1 MGGFSWL
8 AEVSPGKLLHQGQP
22 LIQHPATPIQRPTP
36 SSGRIVFTFEEPGAG
51 GELAWSPDGK
61 RIACTGDQ
69 SRGENTILVW
79 DALTGKNIVSL
90 QDQKSLAI
98 QAIAWSPD
106 GKSIADCQPP
116 GHQKSLAIQAIAWSP
131 DGKSIAAGGN
141 YPNGD
146 VQIWDAATGK
156 VIQKP
161 QARSDSIDSITRPR

>member
-1 MGGFSWL
+1 MGGILLVGGGLTWDI
-8 AEVSPGKLLHQGQP
+8 LHQGQP

-116 GHQKSLAIQAIAWSP
+116 GP
-131 DGKSIAAGGN
+131 
-141 YPNGD
+141 
-146 VQIWDAATGK
+146 K
-156 VIQKP
+156 VSCNSGY
-161 QARSDSIDSITRPR
+161 RLVS